1 MPRPDGFFVPALAA
15 LVAAGVALTNQA
27 ASAQSSVETLRPVAA
42 LPAHIAGTFQ
52 HLTSCQQ
59 TADGVYFIFD
69 RRAHAV
75 YTAGPALDS
84 ARKLIEI
91 GTEPGRVLDPTAFD
105 LAQDG
110 TFMVADAPRGQP
122 RIQLFL
128 TSGTT
133 LGSFYLQ
140 GTAQPRIVIGN
151 LVMSGVAAVEYT
163 GKAVYVNQPE
173 SGALITE
180 YSLAGAPL
188 RSFGDLRRTGHE
200 GDPTVHL
207 ALNAGLVIARPDGGF
222 YFVFLAG
229 VPAFRKYDAAGRLLF
244 ERHVE
249 GSDLDAFVLA
259 LPTTWPRQKGEGGE
273 LPVVVP
279 SILAAGSDRNGGLW
293 ISLTVGKT
301 YVYDATGER
310 RRIVEFRGA
319 GPISP
324 TSLSF
329 TPNGRLLVAPG
340 CYAFAT

>member
-1 MPRPDGFFVPALAA
+1 MTRLDGFRVPGLASLLAA
-15 LVAAGVALTNQA
+15 CVAIGGHG
-27 ASAQSSVETLRPVAA
+27 ASAQPSIETLRPVAA
-42 LPAHIAGTFQ
+42 LPAHIAESFPQ
-52 HLTSCQQ
+52 LTACQQ
-59 TADGVYFIFD
+59 SAEGVYFIFD
-69 RRAHAV
+69 RRAHSV

-105 LAQDG
+105 LAPDG

-140 GTAQPRIVIGN
+140 GTAAPRVVFGN
-151 LVMSGVAAVEYT
+151 LVMSGVAAIEYT

-173 SGALITE
+173 SAALITE

-200 GDPTVHL
+200 DDPPVHL
-207 ALNAGLVIARPDGGF
+207 ALNAGLVVARPDGGF

-229 VPAFRKYDAAGRLLF
+229 VPAFRKYDAGGRLLL

-249 GSDLDAFVLA
+249 GPDLDAFVQA
-259 LPTTWPRQKGEGGE
+259 LPTTWRRQKGEGGE

-279 SILAAGSDRNGGLW
+279 SVLAAGSDRNGRLW
-293 ISLTVGKT
+293 ISLAVGKT
-301 YVYDATGER
+301 YVYDTNGDR
-310 RRIVEFRGA
+310 RRAVEFQGA
-319 GPISP
+319 RTISP

-329 TPNGRLLVAPG
+329 TPNGRVLVAPG